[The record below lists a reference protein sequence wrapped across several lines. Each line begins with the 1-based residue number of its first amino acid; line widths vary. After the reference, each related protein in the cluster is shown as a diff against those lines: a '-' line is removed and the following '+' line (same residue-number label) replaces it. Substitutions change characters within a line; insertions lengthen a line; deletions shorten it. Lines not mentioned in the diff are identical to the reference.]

1 MNPLMQA
8 LLMGLRAN
16 CEATICAID
25 LYLNLSSPTP
35 EPPPEPVTVPPPPP
49 PPEPVAEPEPEPK
62 TEGDSPETCQ
72 HPNLVHA
79 PVMGN
84 QGRFICRNQKCRA
97 EVNK

>member
-1 MNPLMQA
+1 MSPLLQA

-25 LYLNLSSPTP
+25 TYLTLSNQAPAP
-35 EPPPEPVTVPPPPP
+35 APQ
-49 PPEPVAEPEPEPK
+49 PVAEPGPES
-62 TEGDSPETCQ
+62 EDPEACQ

-84 QGRFICRNQKCRA
+84 QGRFICKNPNCRA

>member
-1 MNPLMQA
+1 MSPLLQA

-25 LYLNLSSPTP
+25 TYLTLSNQ
-35 EPPPEPVTVPPPPP
+35 PPPSVPQPVPVP
-49 PPEPVAEPEPEPK
+49 EPEPEPA

-84 QGRFICRNQKCRA
+84 QGRFICRNPKCRA